1 MGVRCRHC
9 NRVGRP
15 VRHPY
20 SDRVR
25 VYDSVLDLVGGTP
38 LVRLRSVTRG
48 SGGRPDIAATVL
60 AKIEYLNPGGSVKDR
75 IALSMVT
82 AAERDGLLRPGG
94 TIVEPTSGNTG
105 VGLALVAQQR
115 GYSCVF
121 VCPDKVSADKIRV
134 LQAYGARVVVC
145 PTAVPPEH
153 PDSYYN
159 VSDRLAREIP
169 GAWKPDQ
176 YSNPNNPRSHYESTG
191 PEIWADTD
199 GTVTCFVAGVGTGG
213 TISGTG
219 RYLKEVSGGRVRI
232 VGADPEGSVY
242 SGGSGRPYLVEGVG
256 EDFWPQAFD
265 RTVCDE
271 IVAVTDADSFAMTRR
286 LAREEGLLVGGS
298 CGMAVVAALEV
309 AARLGPDDVVVVL
322 LPDSGRGYLSKV
334 FDDDWLAS
342 YGFLSEDSG
351 RTVRDVLLA
360 KSGELPQLVHTHPN
374 ETLAEAIAI
383 LREYGVSQMPVVRA
397 EPPVMAAE
405 VAGSVVER
413 DLMDALFSGHARL
426 ADRVEDHMSAALP
439 VLGAGEKV
447 ERAVETLE
455 AADALLVLDD
465 GKPVGILT
473 RQDLLGYL
481 AART

>member
-1 MGVRCRHC
+1 
-9 NRVGRP
+9 
-15 VRHPY
+15 
-20 SDRVR
+20 VR
-25 VYDSVLDLVGGTP
+25 VYDSVVDLVGGTP
-38 LVRLRSVTRG
+38 LVRLRAVTG
-48 SGGRPDIAATVL
+48 ATAARPAIAATVL

-75 IALSMVT
+75 IALAMIE
-82 AAERDGLLRPGG
+82 AAEREGLLLPGG

-115 GYSCVF
+115 GYACVF
-121 VCPDKVSADKIRV
+121 VCPDKVSGDKIRV

-176 YSNPNNPRSHYESTG
+176 YANPNNPRSHYESTG

-219 RYLKEVSGGRVRI
+219 RYLKEASGGRVRV

-256 EDFWPQAFD
+256 EDFWPQAYD
-265 RTVCDE
+265 QTVCDE
-271 IVAVTDADSFAMTRR
+271 IVAVTDGDSFAMTRR

-334 FDDDWLAS
+334 FDDGWLAS

-351 RTVRDVLLA
+351 RTVRDVLMA

-447 ERAVETLE
+447 ERAVATLE
-455 AADALLVLDD
+455 GADALLVLDD
-465 GKPVGILT
+465 GKPVGVLT